1 MGNFTQSSPKAKTS
15 STGKLKGLEKKKIK
29 KKTKTKQKLLF
40 SVWTEVYLS
49 FACTLQFENVPD

>member
-1 MGNFTQSSPKAKTS
+1 MGNCTQSSPKAKTS
-15 STGKLKGLEKKKIK
+15 STGKLSLEKKKIK
-29 KKTKTKQKLLF
+29 KQKQNKTKAF